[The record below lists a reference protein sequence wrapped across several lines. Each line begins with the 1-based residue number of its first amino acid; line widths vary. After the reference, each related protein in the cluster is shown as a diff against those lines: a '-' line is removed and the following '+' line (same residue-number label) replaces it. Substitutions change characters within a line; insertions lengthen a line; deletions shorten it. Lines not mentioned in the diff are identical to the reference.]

1 MQQQQMNISLD
12 KTTSII
18 CDECGESIFTEG
30 VILRRASKFLTGTK
44 QDAII
49 PIPVFVCANCGS
61 VNEEFLPK
69 DLINKLTKEEEQ

>member
-1 MQQQQMNISLD
+1 MSISLE
-12 KTTSII
+12 KTTSIV
-18 CDECGESIFTEG
+18 CEECSQSLFTEG

-49 PIPVFVCANCGS
+49 PIPVFMCAKCGN

-69 DLINKLTKEEEQ
+69 ELVSKLAKEEED